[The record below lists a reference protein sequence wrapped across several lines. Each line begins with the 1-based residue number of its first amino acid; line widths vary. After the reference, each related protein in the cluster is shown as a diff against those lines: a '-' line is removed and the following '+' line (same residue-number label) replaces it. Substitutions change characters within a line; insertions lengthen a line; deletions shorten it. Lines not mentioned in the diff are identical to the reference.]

1 MDFTRLSTK
10 FGLSKQALSGISAF
24 RKRNEDARKT
34 LQSLKSQKTE
44 VHQPQKGAIMRTTYT
59 DPADWQVD
67 FSHYKSLLK
76 NGDVVAQLEKA
87 YTSYKPV
94 DYDLSAQLKTIDA
107 FEEKAVSPILISVQS
122 VY

>member
-1 MDFTRLSTK
+1 
-10 FGLSKQALSGISAF
+10 
-24 RKRNEDARKT
+24 
-34 LQSLKSQKTE
+34 
-44 VHQPQKGAIMRTTYT
+44 MRTTYT